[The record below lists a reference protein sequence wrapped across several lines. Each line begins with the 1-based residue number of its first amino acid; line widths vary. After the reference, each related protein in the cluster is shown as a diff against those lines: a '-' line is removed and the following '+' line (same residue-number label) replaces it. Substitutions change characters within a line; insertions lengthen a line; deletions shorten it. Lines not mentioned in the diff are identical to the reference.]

1 MAAMTALSLAW
12 IEIGRGA
19 INHIWQ
25 STLVAGVAWLITLA
39 LRRNHAAA
47 RHAVWLAASLKFLVP
62 FALLVSAGSYVE
74 WRPVDIPARP
84 QVAFV
89 METIGQPF
97 SAPSTGEVRAMPPAP
112 RSAIALTSVLVGVWL
127 VGVAAML
134 VIWCARWR
142 RVSAIVRAGTPAREG
157 PVVDAL
163 RRLEGIAS
171 GKRRLA
177 VVVSDAPLEPGVFG
191 ILRPVLLWPR
201 RMSEHLDDAHI
212 EAILA
217 HELSHVRRRDNL
229 AAAAHMVVQAMF
241 WFHPLVWWL
250 GARLMDERERAC
262 DEDVVRLGNDPR
274 TYAES
279 ILKTCQFFVAPSLAC
294 VAGVTGSDLKK
305 RIEHIMIN
313 DSRAPLSP
321 WKKALLALA
330 ATGAVAAP
338 VGVGVLNAPRLR
350 AQTPVGNERAAVPKI
365 QTRLLVQQDATA
377 KAAFAVRSQSPAA
390 TAVAQPAFDVTSVKP
405 NNTGSGQIGMMPAGG
420 GGWRGTNVTLGM
432 LIRISSQLQD
442 NQIIGGPNWLFSE
455 RFDVLGSGTAPGRD
469 GTMFAKLQTLLAD
482 RFSLVTHTEK
492 RELPV
497 YKLSLVRRD
506 GKIGPKMQL
515 STADCPVPPPPLG
528 RGNPLPPGPMSPAQV
543 QRCGMTIGPGRFAG
557 GSVSMPQL
565 AASLSR
571 IVGSMVVDT
580 TNLAGNFELTL
591 EYAPDPNMGG
601 RSDFQ
606 GLLPPLAPER
616 PSIDGPSIFS
626 ALQEQLGLKLESTKG
641 LVDVLVIDR
650 AEKPTQD

>member
-1 MAAMTALSLAW
+1 MTAILFA
-12 IEIGRGA
+12 
-19 INHIWQ
+19 NHVWQ
-25 STLVAGVAWLITLA
+25 STIAAGVAWLITMA

-62 FALLVSAGSYVE
+62 FALLVSAGGYVQ
-74 WRPVDIPARP
+74 WRTVELPAQP

-97 SAPSTGEVRAMPPAP
+97 STALTGDARAIAPAP
-112 RSAIALTSVLVGVWL
+112 PVAIGVTSVLVALWL
-127 VGVAAML
+127 AGVAAML
-134 VIWCARWR
+134 ITWFMRWR
-142 RVSAIVRAGTPAREG
+142 RVSAIVRAGEPACEG

-163 RRLEGIAS
+163 RRLERIAAV
-171 GKRRLA
+171 KRPLA

-201 RMSEHLDDAHI
+201 RMSEHLDETHV

-229 AAAAHMVVQAMF
+229 AAAAHMVVEAMF
-241 WFHPLVWWL
+241 WFHPLVWWI
-250 GARLMDERERAC
+250 GARLVDERERAC

-279 ILKTCQFFVAPSLAC
+279 ILKTCRFFVAPPLAC

-313 DSRAPLSP
+313 DSRAALSR
-321 WKKALLALA
+321 WKKTLLALA
-330 ATGAVAAP
+330 ASCAIAAP
-338 VGVGVLNAPRLR
+338 VGVGILNAPRLR
-350 AQTPVGNERAAVPKI
+350 AQTVPADDRAAVEKDI
-365 QTRLLVQQDATA
+365 ETRLTNLQAEVA
-377 KAAFAVRSQSPAA
+377 KAAAARRSQSPTT

-405 NNTGSGQIGMMPAGG
+405 NNSGSGQIGLLSAPAGG
-420 GGWRGTNVTLGM
+420 WRATNVTLGM

-442 NQIIGGPNWLFSE
+442 DQIIGGPKWLFSD

-469 GTMFAKLQTLLAD
+469 GTLVAKLQTLLAD
-482 RFSLVTHTEK
+482 RFSLVTHSEK
-492 RELPV
+492 RELPM

-506 GKIGPKMQL
+506 GKVGPKMQL
-515 STADCPVPPPPLG
+515 STADCPVPPPPFG
-528 RGNPLPPGPMSPAQV
+528 RGNPLPPGPMPPAQV

-565 AASLSR
+565 AARLSR

-601 RSDFQ
+601 RSDFE

-616 PSIDGPSIFS
+616 PPIEGASIFS

-641 LVDVLVIDR
+641 LVDVLVIDS
-650 AEKPTQD
+650 AEKPTLD